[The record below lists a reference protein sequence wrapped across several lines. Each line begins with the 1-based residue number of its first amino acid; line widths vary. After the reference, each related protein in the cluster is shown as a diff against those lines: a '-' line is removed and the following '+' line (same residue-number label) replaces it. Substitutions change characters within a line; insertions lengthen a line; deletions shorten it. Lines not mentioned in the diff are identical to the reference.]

1 MNMEIQDIAD
11 AIHERAI
18 NVAEETKI
26 TQVDKLSAR
35 SKRVPEMEKSL
46 KEKKYNF
53 TIVQDSRNSTKK
65 SRPVSRKILENNKK
79 LRKKK
84 CK

>member
-35 SKRVPEMEKSL
+35 SKEFQKWRRV
-46 KEKKYNF
+46 
-53 TIVQDSRNSTKK
+53 
-65 SRPVSRKILENNKK
+65 
-79 LRKKK
+79 
-84 CK
+84 